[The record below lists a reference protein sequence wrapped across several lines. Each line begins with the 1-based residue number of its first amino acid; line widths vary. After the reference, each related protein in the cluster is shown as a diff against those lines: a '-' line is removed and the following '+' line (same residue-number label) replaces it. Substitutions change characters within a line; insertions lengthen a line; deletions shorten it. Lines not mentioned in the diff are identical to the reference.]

1 MLRVLRAAA
10 PLRRA
15 AALATATAAGATY
28 FCLPAQAEA
37 PAPGLDPSSWVPLK
51 LVKSTPLTKDSA
63 IYRFAFADP
72 EATSGMTVASCLL
85 VKAAIGS
92 EKADGTR
99 ANVMRPYTPMS
110 GPDAKGHMDLMIKVY
125 PTGKMGNH
133 ISSLKIGD
141 TLDFKGPI
149 LKRAYKPN
157 QYDSIGMVAGGTG
170 ITPMLQVV
178 DEVLANPADKTKV
191 SLVFGNVSEA
201 DILLKKEIDARAKAH
216 PERFSVHY
224 VVDKATSSSWAG
236 GVGYVTK
243 DMLAAK
249 LPSPSERSMVFVCG
263 PPPLYKAVCGAK
275 GTPDDPKAQGELGG
289 LLKDM
294 GYAEAAVF
302 KF

>member
-1 MLRVLRAAA
+1 MMTPLFISSKSLFWDSARSALLTFLFGVKISGPHSVPDRHEFEMLRVLRAAA

-157 QYDSIGMVAGGTG
+157 QYDSIGMVAG
-170 ITPMLQVV
+170 
-178 DEVLANPADKTKV
+178 ANPCPNPDPRPLALTLALTLTPTLALPPTRRHRYHAD
-191 SLVFGNVSEA
+191 A
-201 DILLKKEIDARAKAH
+201 
-216 PERFSVHY
+216 
-224 VVDKATSSSWAG
+224 AG
-236 GVGYVTK
+236 GG
-243 DMLAAK
+243 
-249 LPSPSERSMVFVCG
+249 
-263 PPPLYKAVCGAK
+263 
-275 GTPDDPKAQGELGG
+275 
-289 LLKDM
+289 
-294 GYAEAAVF
+294 
-302 KF
+302 

>member
-1 MLRVLRAAA
+1 MLARLRVAA
-10 PLRRA
+10 PR
-15 AALATATAAGATY
+15 AALATATAAGASY
-28 FCLPAQAEA
+28 FCLPAQAAA
-37 PAPGLDPSSWVPLK
+37 PSPGLDPKSWVPLK

-63 IYRFAFADP
+63 IYSFAFADP
-72 EATSGMTVASCLL
+72 EATSCMTVASCLL

-99 ANVMRPYTPMS
+99 ANVMRPYTPLS
-110 GPDAKGHMDLMIKVY
+110 RPDAKGHLDLMVKVY

-133 ISSLKIGD
+133 IKSLKVGD

-149 LKRAYKPN
+149 LKREYKPN

-178 DEVLANPADKTKV
+178 DEVLANPADRTKV

-201 DILLKKEIDARAKAH
+201 DILLKQEIDARVKAH
-216 PERFSVHY
+216 PERFRVHY

-243 DMLAAK
+243 DMLAAT
-249 LPSPSERSMVFVCG
+249 LPSPSERAMVFVCG
-263 PPPLYKAVCGAK
+263 PPPLYKAVCGPK
-275 GTPDDPKAQGELGG
+275 GTKDDPKAQGELGG

-294 GYAEAAVF
+294 GYAEDAVF

>member
-1 MLRVLRAAA
+1 MLARLRVAA

-37 PAPGLDPSSWVPLK
+37 PVAPGLDPSSWVPLK
-51 LVKSTPLTKDSA
+51 LVESTPLTKDSA

-110 GPDAKGHMDLMIKVY
+110 RPDTKGHMDLMIKVY

-133 ISSLKIGD
+133 ISSLKVGD

-157 QYDSIGMVAGGTG
+157 QYDSIGMVAG
-170 ITPMLQVV
+170 
-178 DEVLANPADKTKV
+178 ANP
-191 SLVFGNVSEA
+191 
-201 DILLKKEIDARAKAH
+201 
-216 PERFSVHY
+216 
-224 VVDKATSSSWAG
+224 
-236 GVGYVTK
+236 
-243 DMLAAK
+243 
-249 LPSPSERSMVFVCG
+249 SPD
-263 PPPLYKAVCGAK
+263 
-275 GTPDDPKAQGELGG
+275 PDH
-289 LLKDM
+289 
-294 GYAEAAVF
+294 
-302 KF
+302 